1 MIRRT
6 FLALAASAAALS
18 FAGAASADTI
28 KIGASAPKSGPLAGG
43 AAMTHW
49 PNVHMWVEEVNERGG
64 LQVGDQ
70 QMQIEL
76 IEYDD
81 QTSAETAIQNIQR
94 LATQDE
100 VDFLITPYSTGINV
114 ATAPMIAQYGYPHIT
129 TSAATDGVAEFAER
143 WPNSFWMLG
152 TATQLAE
159 GAVQTLVKL
168 RDNGDIGDTVALVHV
183 ADAFGLELVNAAKG
197 ELEEAGFEIVYEA
210 SYPLG
215 TQDVAPIIS
224 GAAAANPDAFVAFSY
239 PGDTFALTEQ
249 AQIQGLEVGAFYTGV
264 GTAFPP
270 FAGRFGAAAEG
281 RARHRAA
288 STSTIRRSPTTSS
301 AIRPPPVPVPI
312 TGRAPRPM
320 PVCRFSSRP
329 SRLQARWTGPKSS
342 RRSSRAPSIPSSER
356 SPSRTT
362 STRTSTRRASGVTAS
377 SWLSPRTGWK
387 SPPSRSARKAGTDSP
402 STVSRNPPA
411 RSPAPASRLGNRV
424 KT

>member
-49 PNVHMWVEEVNERGG
+49 PNVHMWVNEVNERGG

-100 VDFLITPYSTGINV
+100 VDFLVTPYSTGINV

-168 RDNGDIGDTVALVHV
+168 RENGDIGDTVALVHV
-183 ADAFGLELVNAAKG
+183 ADAFGLELVNAAKA

-224 GAAAANPDAFVAFSY
+224 GAAAANPDSFVAFSY

-281 RARHRAA
+281 VLGIGGINVEDPKIADYIERHKAA
-288 STSTIRRSPTTSS
+288 SGQGPDFWASATTYAGLQVLEQ
-301 AIRPPPVPVPI
+301 AIE
-312 TGRAPRPM
+312 A
-320 PVCRFSSRP
+320 
-329 SRLQARWTGPKSS
+329 
-342 RRSSRAPSIPSSER
+342 
-356 SPSRTT
+356 
-362 STRTSTRRASGVTAS
+362 
-377 SWLSPRTGWK
+377 
-387 SPPSRSARKAGTDSP
+387 AGTLDRAEVIEAIKNGTFN
-402 STVSRNPPA
+402 TVIGEVKFENNVNPNVYTTGQWRDGVFVAVAADGLEVSAEPV
-411 RSPAPASRLGNRV
+411 RKEGWD
-424 KT
+424 